1 MEQISIEYLANA
13 LWQLPLLAGGAWL
26 LLSLWKASPAMQH
39 RVWLGVLALGLVMP
53 LRGIAPDPAS
63 AAVAPSQPAVVG
75 VHTGAYSVGEPAPGA
90 SLAIAADSTASVAE
104 SQIHKAGTQTAAAG
118 YAAFLH
124 RVRLNATAAA
134 CILALWLATALW
146 GVFRLALAWTA
157 ARRLARTSRQV
168 VLAGHEA
175 AEVLECARRLGV
187 DMPDVRESS
196 AICGPVV
203 VGAIRPVL
211 LWPRGFRRH
220 SGDEFKAALCHEIAH
235 IRRRDYAMNLLC
247 ETVALPLRWHPAI
260 HGVGRRI
267 RATREMACDAMAAR
281 AMESEALYATCLLS
295 LAQSMVGARAE
306 HSLAAGLFN
315 GNVMEERVMRLM
327 QSSTSTSWRTR
338 LVRGSA
344 GVAAMT
350 AAIGLAAAFHVVP
363 AMAQAQTSAPA
374 ITVAPA
380 APVVSVNPVVKPV
393 VRVRVVKP
401 IVNLS
406 TVKPVVNVTTVRPLV
421 NVAEVRPFV
430 HVSPVVN
437 VSPVTVHIAP
447 VVNPVIHIAPVA
459 PIIQV
464 APPPPPAAEPPAS
477 QQKGA
482 ERKDNSNENHDHS
495 SIVIKDGQ
503 IRDLTP
509 AEKAQVE
516 KELEDAQRRVA
527 EATAKINSPEFRKQM
542 EDAQR
547 KALQAETM
555 MNSDR
560 FKKQILDAQ
569 RQATDMVAKMNSPEE
584 RRRIQSEI
592 DAASKVNN
600 AQFQKAISDA
610 QASALR
616 AQTMINSEQFRK
628 QMADAQKQIAATNAR
643 LNSPEFKQ
651 QLDDAVRAAQ
661 KVNSAEIQK
670 QMADAQKQIADAL
683 ARMKADQTST
693 TTPQPAASSH

>member
-1 MEQISIEYLANA
+1 MERILIEYLANA

-26 LLSLWKASPAMQH
+26 LLYVWKPSPATQH
-39 RVWLGVLALGLVMP
+39 RVWLGVLTLGLLMP
-53 LRGIAPDPAS
+53 LRGIAPPPPPAS
-63 AAVAPSQPAVVG
+63 AANAPSQSAVVDD
-75 VHTGAYSVGEPAPGA
+75 HPSVFPLSDLEPGA
-90 SLAIAADSTASVAE
+90 SLAVAANRTASTTE
-104 SQIHKAGTQTAAAG
+104 GPIHNGATQTAAAG
-118 YAAFLH
+118 YTALLH

-146 GVFRLALAWTA
+146 GIFRLVLAWTA

-168 VLAGHEA
+168 VLAGREA

-203 VGAIRPVL
+203 VGAVHPVL

-247 ETVALPLRWHPAI
+247 EMVALPLRWHPAI
-260 HGVGRRI
+260 RGVERRI

-281 AMESEALYATCLLS
+281 AMESETLYATCLLS
-295 LAQSMVGARAE
+295 LAQSMVGASVE

-327 QSSTSTSWRTR
+327 QSNTSISWRTR
-338 LVRGSA
+338 LVRGLAGASA
-344 GVAAMT
+344 MA

-363 AMAQAQTSAPA
+363 AMAQAKVSPPA

-380 APVVSVNPVVKPV
+380 PPVVSVNPVVKPT
-393 VRVRVVKP
+393 
-401 IVNLS
+401 VNIRA
-406 TVKPVVNVTTVRPLV
+406 VKPVVHVVAPV
-421 NVAEVRPFV
+421 QPVINVAKLSPVV
-430 HVSPVVN
+430 HVSPIVN
-437 VSPVTVHIAP
+437 VSPVTVHVAP

-464 APPPPPAAEPPAS
+464 APPPPPATPPPAS

-482 ERKDNSNENHDHS
+482 QRNKNSNQNS
-495 SIVIKDGQ
+495 VIIMDGHMLN
-503 IRDLTP
+503 LTP
-509 AEKAQVE
+509 AERARVE
-516 KELEDAQRRVA
+516 KQLEDAQRQVEA
-527 EATAKINSPEFRKQM
+527 ATAKINSPEFRKQI
-542 EDAQR
+542 EDAQQ

-555 MNSDR
+555 LNSDQFKKQMADAQKQVADATAKINSPE
-560 FKKQILDAQ
+560 FKKQIA
-569 RQATDMVAKMNSPEE
+569 
-584 RRRIQSEI
+584 
-592 DAASKVNN
+592 
-600 AQFQKAISDA
+600 DA
-610 QASALR
+610 QAAALR

-628 QMADAQKQIAATNAR
+628 QMADAQEQIAAATAQI
-643 LNSPEFKQ
+643 NSPEFKEQ
-651 QLDDAVRAAQ
+651 IEDAVRAAQ

-683 ARMKADQTST
+683 EKMKADQQSGSH
-693 TTPQPAASSH
+693 TPQPPANSH